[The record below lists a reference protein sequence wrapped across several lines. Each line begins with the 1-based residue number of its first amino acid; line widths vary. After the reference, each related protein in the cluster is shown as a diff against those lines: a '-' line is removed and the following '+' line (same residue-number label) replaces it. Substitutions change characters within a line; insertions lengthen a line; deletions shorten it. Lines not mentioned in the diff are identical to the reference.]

1 MRVFWPKSIQVET
14 GVVIGW
20 KTPDALLCV
29 ITIVSVVPQR
39 VVDHLPTISH
49 KPEVLGEV
57 LNDSEA
63 DEDETN
69 DNFKSSG
76 PPTKNDYKSGGR
88 LKMRIGKDGRISTSE
103 PIIVEMICFTPPDPT
118 RLRYLSLRPR
128 GMSNGRGASVD
139 FYGGSIAKTVLTKV
153 EREEQLCRMEM
164 EKQDEYGVASLSS
177 GGIENIIPLLNR
189 TFLAQKEIQAL
200 DHNRPSGKPS
210 RFLTFGMEL
219 LRPVRLSMLPLRI
232 LAGWFVFLSESNM
245 LGRKSGSLRQHSAT
259 VEQICLRLGQQSS
272 ASEKFKQAMK
282 TDVDVGVR
290 SRDYIVYGS
299 LPDMFRFPLTGKI
312 LEYDLAYSKR
322 LNSRIYTSQYVTP
335 LQTSSHNR
343 YPRSLPNDWPVGL
356 KLNTPLSNFFCSTF
370 TSFIS
375 QWGNFLTPLL
385 IEYTEKT
392 VDILSLGSLGGLTIS
407 SCMISDLLKLLFV
420 HMEGCYWFMSKLCG
434 WQIESLS
441 GLWNLFRGKRW
452 NVLRQRTDSYA
463 YDIDQLFL
471 GSMLFT
477 VSAFLF
483 PTVLTYS
490 ALFFTIHLSLV
501 VIQKGLS
508 MAVLALNAFPL
519 FEVMLSFKE
528 PSRLPGGITFA
539 LRRPV
544 PSRRS
549 EGLILPHLELKNAP
563 RSLKDIIFR
572 AS

>member
-282 TDVDVGVR
+282 TDVDVGN
-290 SRDYIVYGS
+290 D
-299 LPDMFRFPLTGKI
+299 LI
-312 LEYDLAYSKR
+312 LGYTLRNMLLLSKPVLITAIPALFQQHGIR
-322 LNSRIYTSQYVTP
+322 TIISILKW
-335 LQTSSHNR
+335 LD
-343 YPRSLPNDWPVGL
+343 DWPVGL